1 MSKKTNFAK
10 MAYGITS
17 SLNIVRASASDYD
30 ARQRQTPR
38 KLRTSNLTAR
48 PGAKIATA
56 NRKSTVKTEAYA
68 RRLAIGGNDG
78 NGGFF
83 GGGNGGKIPR
93 KKTDDSG
100 DGDDGHRYIARG
112 ALMTAGVL
120 GCADGLSQVLI
131 ERRSN
136 FDWVRMLRLA
146 VFGLIIKG
154 PLMTMFYRVL
164 DATFPGTAVRTVA
177 SKLLV
182 DQGPFSWI
190 INSIMLFALPLM
202 EGHGFS
208 TAYKKTYDN
217 IVPMQ
222 ITAYKIWPA
231 VHVFNYAFVPPAA
244 RMIFVN
250 TAGLMWSTF
259 CCMIVAAKR

>member
-1 MSKKTNFAK
+1 MSYT
-10 MAYGITS
+10 IIS
-17 SLNIVRASASDYD
+17 PLNVVRASASDYD
-30 ARQRQTPR
+30 ARRRQTPR
-38 KLRTSNLTAR
+38 KLHTPNLNAR
-48 PGAKIATA
+48 PGVKITT
-56 NRKSTVKTEAYA
+56 RKTSVKTDAYA
-68 RRLAIGGNDG
+68 YQPSIGGN
-78 NGGFF
+78 GGFRSFF

-100 DGDDGHRYIARG
+100 DEDDGHRYIARG

-120 GCADGLSQVLI
+120 GLADGLSQVVI
-131 ERRSN
+131 EKRSN
-136 FDWVRMLRLA
+136 FDYIRMLRLA
-146 VFGLIIKG
+146 VFGFFIKG
-154 PLMTMFYRVL
+154 PIMTMFYRVL

-190 INSIMLFALPLM
+190 INSIMLFVLPLM
-202 EGHGFS
+202 EGHCVH

-222 ITAYKIWPA
+222 ITAYKVWPA
-231 VHVFNYAFVPPAA
+231 VHMFNYAFVPPAA
-244 RMIFVN
+244 RIVFVN
-250 TAGLMWSTF
+250 TAGLVWSTF